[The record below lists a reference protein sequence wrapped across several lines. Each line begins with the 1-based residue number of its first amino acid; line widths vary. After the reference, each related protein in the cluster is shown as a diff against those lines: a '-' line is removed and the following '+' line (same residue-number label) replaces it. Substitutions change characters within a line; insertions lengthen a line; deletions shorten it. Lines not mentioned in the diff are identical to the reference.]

1 MNYSTRRQPS
11 HVPAKA
17 AHHYANSL
25 DATPSLEDIT
35 TSREDAASEPHAR
48 EGE

>member
-1 MNYSTRRQPS
+1 MNDSIRRRPS

-25 DATPSLEDIT
+25 DATTSLEDST
-35 TSREDAASEPHAR
+35 TSGEDATSEPHAR